1 MSLKTLSQSRIN
13 FNDTGKLNTDGLV
26 LYLDAGNISSY
37 SGSGTTWTDLS
48 GNANNGTLT
57 NGPTFSS
64 ANGGSI
70 VFDGTNDYININN
83 SNSLLS
89 AAQGTVNIWFK
100 YNSISVNGN
109 SVISKHDSVQ
119 SNNGYN
125 IYLYNNY
132 ISGEIKVSGT
142 AYGISF
148 IVSSGVWYNFT
159 ITYSSNGFI
168 SGYLNGIKRGTYNL
182 PSFTM
187 TTQAL
192 RLATA
197 NDTYW
202 GSFNGN
208 ISNVQ
213 IYNKVLTDSDILKNY
228 NTFRNRF

>member
-1 MSLKTLSQSRIN
+1 
-13 FNDTGKLNTDGLV
+13 
-26 LYLDAGNISSY
+26 
-37 SGSGTTWTDLS
+37 
-48 GNANNGTLT
+48 
-57 NGPTFSS
+57 
-64 ANGGSI
+64 
-70 VFDGTNDYININN
+70 
-83 SNSLLS
+83 
-89 AAQGTVNIWFK
+89 
-100 YNSISVNGN
+100 
-109 SVISKHDSVQ
+109 
-119 SNNGYN
+119 
-125 IYLYNNY
+125 
-132 ISGEIKVSGT
+132 VS
-142 AYGISF
+142 
-148 IVSSGVWYNFT
+148 VSSGTWYNFT

-168 SGYLNGIKRGTYNL
+168 CGYLNGIKRGTSNL